1 MEGASYLIDY
11 GDLLA
16 RFCLSFVF
24 LWSGVSKALHPAA
37 GRAEVAALGLP
48 DAELFLW
55 LTVAGQIAGGLMV
68 LLGFWAR
75 LGALA
80 LLGFTVIA
88 TLLAHGTRGLTGEK
102 RQQQETTTFEHLA
115 IVGGFLFV
123 IIHGAGR
130 LSVDNLLRRLSDL
143 WISIGECADCN
154 TLVQGMAQDVSA
166 GRSVAA
172 SDRSPAVSTPSLPP
186 LPVAIETIGVITIAM
201 LGYTISSQLVDL
213 AIADVGGGFS
223 ISADEASWIACV
235 ATMAEVAGIPIAAT
249 LVRALSLRT
258 VALCTGSIFALCAL
272 ASLHAWSEDSLLVF
286 RAMQSFCT
294 GILSVLLFV
303 AVMATLPR
311 GAARNLGL
319 AVFAFASTAPAALNA
334 SVGGFMTEHFGWVG
348 LSPCASVS
356 MRVSPTRSSR
366 VPACRSRPP
375 SP

>member
-1 MEGASYLIDY
+1 MKDASYLMDC

-48 DAELFLW
+48 DAGLFLW

-130 LSVDNLLRRLSDL
+130 LSVDNLLR
-143 WISIGECADCN
+143 
-154 TLVQGMAQDVSA
+154 
-166 GRSVAA
+166 
-172 SDRSPAVSTPSLPP
+172 
-186 LPVAIETIGVITIAM
+186 
-201 LGYTISSQLVDL
+201 
-213 AIADVGGGFS
+213 
-223 ISADEASWIACV
+223 
-235 ATMAEVAGIPIAAT
+235 
-249 LVRALSLRT
+249 
-258 VALCTGSIFALCAL
+258 
-272 ASLHAWSEDSLLVF
+272 
-286 RAMQSFCT
+286 
-294 GILSVLLFV
+294 
-303 AVMATLPR
+303 
-311 GAARNLGL
+311 
-319 AVFAFASTAPAALNA
+319 
-334 SVGGFMTEHFGWVG
+334 
-348 LSPCASVS
+348 
-356 MRVSPTRSSR
+356 
-366 VPACRSRPP
+366 
-375 SP
+375 